1 MYPDWPYPET
11 FFRKK
16 FQDMGWISILGYG
29 ILTGHILKSF
39 SENIFRIW
47 DGYGFQDMVRGPSM
61 VELSA
66 LSLVRKSDRS
76 GSRYG
81 ILTGHILK
89 MFSEKVFRIWDGYR
103 FSDMGILVGPIS

>member
-1 MYPDWPYPET
+1 MDMGFRIWYLEWPYPENV
-11 FFRKK
+11 FFK
-16 FQDMGWISILGYG
+16 F
-29 ILTGHILKSF
+29 
-39 SENIFRIW
+39 FRIW

-81 ILTGHILK
+81 ILSGHILK
-89 MFSEKVFRIWDGYR
+89 IFLKHFSGYGMDMVFRIWYLEWPYLENV
-103 FSDMGILVGPIS
+103 F